1 MTKLLRRSFT
11 LSEKDRAAYHALLER
26 SGLSLADTAIRRRS
40 FANGAPCSFAQQRL
54 WFLDRLHPGECLY
67 NIPAALRLENA
78 LDVAC
83 LEASVNELVSRHEP
97 LRTTFREIDGEPVQV
112 IAAHAALRLA
122 VIDLRSYDEGGG
134 EAEAV
139 HAATREARMP
149 FDLERG
155 PLLRVGLIVLPG
167 GKQVLLVTMHHI
179 ISDGWS
185 VEIFFRELREVYE
198 ARFHGRSA
206 HLPELPVQYADYAAW
221 QREWLQGEELERQL
235 DYWRRQLGG
244 MESLRLPTDR
254 ARPALSSYRGSR
266 EFLRIDEG
274 ATAGLKQLSRE
285 ENATLFMTLLAAF
298 QLLLSRYSG
307 QQDIAVG
314 TLTAGR
320 NRVETE
326 GLIGFFVNTV
336 VLRTDLGRNPSFRQ
350 LLLRARD
357 TALAAFTHADLP
369 FEKLV
374 EQLQPQRDLSRNP
387 LIQVTFQIFP
397 AHDPEEESAPR
408 QLALHREVATFDLS
422 LDMWESRDALEGRLE
437 YSTDLFDTETITQF
451 LGHYRNLVGAIVEQP
466 DQPIAH
472 LPIMAAGERHAHLTA
487 WNATHREYPRGL
499 CIHHVFEAQA
509 RRTPDALA
517 IEDSAGV
524 RLTFDQL
531 NRMANRV
538 AHFVKQ
544 RAAGPGS
551 VVGISAERSI
561 RAAALIL
568 GVLKAGAAYLPL
580 DPAWPDERR
589 KFVQT
594 DAGAAF
600 VLTEEF
606 SFASCTLGDETDLG
620 VGVSERDL
628 AYILYTSG
636 SSGQPKAVIVE
647 HASLVNHAWACVERY
662 ELTARDRVLQ
672 FASLA
677 FDVAAE
683 EMFPTWAAGGCVVL
697 APVPVPSPERLART
711 ACDVT
716 VMNLPAPY
724 WHEWIDTV
732 EAEAIPPRLRLMI
745 TGSDRV
751 DEGRVDRWIY
761 SVGDCVRLI
770 HAYGVTEATIT
781 SLTFELKR
789 ETWSSGLPL
798 PLGMPIGNV
807 KAYVLDGSMSPVP
820 AGVEGDL
827 YLGGRGIARGYLHAA
842 SGRFLTSPFGDGM
855 LFNTGDRARRLRDGN
870 IVFAGRVDDQI
881 KIRGFRVEPAEIE
894 RHLLSIP
901 GIHEAAV
908 ALIENAS
915 LGAWVIAES
924 QLDVASLTRHLR
936 GTLPEYMI
944 PSGIFRVPSLP
955 RTDSGKVDRK
965 SLRPPA
971 STDSSPAVTEAHAIT
986 DEQRIIA
993 AIWQELLN
1001 VRDVGMDENFFE
1013 LGGHSLLLLRVH
1025 SRLESRLG
1033 REVPLVELFR
1043 HPTVRSLALYL
1054 RKGETAAGNALSA
1067 VSRAK
1072 RRQDSIQRRREIQ
1085 LNA

>member
-1 MTKLLRRSFT
+1 MTKLRRSFT

-26 SGLSLADTAIRRRS
+26 SGLSLADTAITRRS
-40 FANGAPCSFAQQRL
+40 FADGAPCSFAQQRL

-78 LDVAC
+78 LDPQC
-83 LEASVNELVSRHEP
+83 LEESVNELVCRHEP
-97 LRTTFREIDGEPVQV
+97 LRTTFREIDGEPMQV
-112 IAAHAALRLA
+112 IAAHAPLRLA
-122 VIDLRSYDEGGG
+122 VTDLRSSEGRDS

-139 HAATREARMP
+139 TAATREARTP
-149 FDLERG
+149 FDLQRG
-155 PLLRVGLIVLPG
+155 PLLRVGLVLLPE

-185 VEIFFRELREVYE
+185 VEIFFRELTQVYE

-206 HLPELPVQYADYAAW
+206 RLPELAVQYADYAAW

-235 DYWRRQLGG
+235 GYWRQQLAG

-254 ARPALSSYRGSR
+254 SRPAMATYRGSR
-266 EFLRIDEG
+266 EFLRIDEAA
-274 ATAGLKQLSRE
+274 ATGLKQLSRQ

-326 GLIGFFVNTV
+326 GLIGFFVNIL
-336 VLRTDLGRNPSFRQ
+336 VLRTDMGVNPSFRQ
-350 LLLRARD
+350 LLQRVRD

-387 LIQVTFQIFP
+387 LIQVTFQIYP
-397 AHDPEEESAPR
+397 VHDHGAESASQ

-422 LDMWESRDALEGRLE
+422 LDMWERRDALEGRLE
-437 YSTDLFDTETITQF
+437 YSTDLFDADTITQL
-451 LGHYRNLVGAIVEQP
+451 LGHFRNLVGAIVKQP
-466 DQPIAH
+466 DQPIAS
-472 LPIMAAGERHAHLTA
+472 LPVLDKEERETQLIV
-487 WNATHREYPRGL
+487 WNDTDRDYPRGL
-499 CIHHVFEAQA
+499 CIHQVFEAQTP
-509 RRTPDALA
+509 RTPDALA
-517 IEDSAGV
+517 IEDCAGA
-524 RLTFDQL
+524 RLTFDEL
-531 NRMANRV
+531 NRMANRL
-538 AHFVKQ
+538 AHFLQ
-544 RAAGPGS
+544 RRAVGPGC
-551 VVGISAERSI
+551 VIGISAERSI
-561 RAAALIL
+561 HAIALIL

-580 DPAWPDERR
+580 DPAWPEERR
-589 KFVQT
+589 KFAQT

-606 SFASCTLGDETDLG
+606 DFASCTSGDETNPD

-636 SSGQPKAVIVE
+636 SSGQPKGVMVE
-647 HASLVNHAWACVERY
+647 HASLVNHAWACVEQY

-683 EMFPTWAAGGCVVL
+683 EIFPTWAAGGCVVL
-697 APVPVPSPERLART
+697 APMPVPSPERLARI
-711 ACDVT
+711 ASDVT

-724 WHEWIDTV
+724 WHEWVDTV
-732 EAEAIPPRLRLMI
+732 AAAAIPARLRVMI

-751 DEGRVDRWIY
+751 DEARVDRW
-761 SVGDCVRLI
+761 VDMTADRVRLI

-781 SLTFELKR
+781 SLTFELTR
-789 ETWSSGLPL
+789 ETWSPGLPL
-798 PLGMPIGNV
+798 PVGQPIGNV
-807 KAYVLDGSMSPVP
+807 KAYVLDSFMNPVP
-820 AGVEGDL
+820 TGIEGDL
-827 YLGGRGIARGYLHAA
+827 YLGGRGIARGYLHANT
-842 SGRFLTSPFGDGM
+842 GRFLLSPFGDGM
-855 LFNTGDRARRLRDGN
+855 LFNSGDRARRLRDGN
-870 IVFAGRVDDQI
+870 IVFAGRADDQI
-881 KIRGFRVEPAEIE
+881 KVRGFRVEPAEIE
-894 RHLLSIP
+894 RGLLKFP

-908 ALIENAS
+908 ALIDNTS
-915 LGAWVIAES
+915 LGAWVVAES
-924 QLDVASLTRHLR
+924 PLDLVKLARHLR
-936 GTLPEYMI
+936 NSLPDYMI
-944 PSGIFRVPSLP
+944 PYGIFTVSSLP
-955 RTDSGKVDRK
+955 RTGSGKVERR
-965 SLRPPA
+965 SLRAPP
-971 STDSSPAVTEAHAIT
+971 STEAKPAVTDTHAVT
-986 DEQRIIA
+986 DEQRTVA
-993 AIWQELLN
+993 VIWQELLN
-1001 VRDVGMDENFFE
+1001 VRHVGLDENFFE

-1033 REVPLVELFR
+1033 RDVSLMELFR

-1054 RKGETAAGNALSA
+1054 RKGDPAAAMVASA
-1067 VSRAK
+1067 ASRAK
-1072 RRQDSIQRRREIQ
+1072 LRQDAIQRRKEIQ
-1085 LNA
+1085 PNA